1 MVVRV
6 YDIVVD
12 NLQDGIATLSE
23 LKGDFRISVPDRDL
37 NDVMERT
44 ENRADLVEAIDSV
57 TGQDVSSFSYEV
69 IE

>member
-1 MVVRV
+1 MIVRV
-6 YDIVVD
+6 YDVVVD

-44 ENRADLVEAIDSV
+44 ENRADLVDAVSSL
-57 TGQDVSSFSYEV
+57 TGQDISSFSYEV
-69 IE
+69 VE

>member
-1 MVVRV
+1 MIVRV
-6 YDIVVD
+6 YDVVVD

-37 NDVMERT
+37 NDILERT

>member
-1 MVVRV
+1 MIVRV
-6 YDIVVD
+6 YDVVVD
-12 NLQDGIATLSE
+12 TLQDGIATFSE

-44 ENRADLVEAIDSV
+44 ENRADLVKAIDSV

-69 IE
+69 VE